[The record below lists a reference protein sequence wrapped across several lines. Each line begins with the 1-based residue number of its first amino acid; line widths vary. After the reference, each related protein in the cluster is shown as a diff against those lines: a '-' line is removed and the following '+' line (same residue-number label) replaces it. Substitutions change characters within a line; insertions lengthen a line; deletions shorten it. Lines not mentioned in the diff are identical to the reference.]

1 MYAIGGV
8 CLAAALLSMAGCGE
22 TKNSRKAAL
31 TEQEIKRLTL
41 AQKPD
46 RPDHLIVSG
55 ETITWEDVLASLPE
69 DGAAAPPVRERLEKS
84 AKEMSLRRFRE
95 EQRPLVQQR
104 LNRRIEGI
112 VLSKQAERELG
123 NKVEDKLNEYAE
135 RELRRFILEE
145 HGGNGAEADDALQ
158 KTGMNRITYK
168 QWKKKQILAEHLV
181 ESRYARNRLITYS
194 ELLARYE
201 EMKDKQFAR
210 EGVLQLRLIDIVIA
224 KMQLKDPNDD
234 PTQKARLLAEDLR
247 KRIDAGEDFAGLAK
261 QYSHE
266 SRAEQG
272 GLWPPRNP
280 DALAAPYDVLA
291 QKAQSMQRGQVAGP
305 VEAPG
310 RFFIMKVEEKQ
321 ERSYQPLSEVQE
333 EVKKDILYERRRQV
347 VDELD
352 AEIEQQVAVADTSRF
367 VDYCLERFYRQAH
380 GMD

>member
-1 MYAIGGV
+1 
-8 CLAAALLSMAGCGE
+8 
-22 TKNSRKAAL
+22 
-31 TEQEIKRLTL
+31 
-41 AQKPD
+41 
-46 RPDHLIVSG
+46 
-55 ETITWEDVLASLPE
+55 
-69 DGAAAPPVRERLEKS
+69 
-84 AKEMSLRRFRE
+84 
-95 EQRPLVQQR
+95 
-104 LNRRIEGI
+104 
-112 VLSKQAERELG
+112 
-123 NKVEDKLNEYAE
+123 
-135 RELRRFILEE
+135 
-145 HGGNGAEADDALQ
+145 
-158 KTGMNRITYK
+158 MNRITYK

-291 QKAQSMQRGQVAGP
+291 QKAQGMQRGQVAGP
-305 VEAPG
+305 IEAPG

-321 ERSYQPLSEVQE
+321 QRSYQPLSEVQE

-352 AEIEQQVAVADTSRF
+352 AEIERQVAVADTSRF